1 MSDLN
6 ALKSE
11 VNKLTGGYKAE
22 SELTPPSA
30 TTVDTQPPSMFS
42 NMLQP
47 PIIYMIGIFIFICI
61 VLLYQKPCF
70 VCKEDEQDKEK
81 EKNVDMKWFLISVIL
96 LAALTIGIVYPYI
109 K

>member
-6 ALKSE
+6 ELKSE
-11 VNKLTGGYKAE
+11 VQKLTGGYKAE
-22 SELTPPSA
+22 SDPTSPA
-30 TTVDTQPPSMFS
+30 TVETPPSMFS

-61 VLLYQKPCF
+61 ALLYQKPCF
-70 VCKEDEQDKEK
+70 VCKEDEKDKDKER
-81 EKNVDMKWFLISVIL
+81 NVDMKWFLISVIL
-96 LAALTIGIVYPYI
+96 LAALTIGVVYPYI